1 MVCDWKI
8 MGQLEMGFTRAS
20 DFNVSLGFLDVW
32 LELGHPSYHR
42 WKMEI
47 ARKDPFSS
55 FISFVVICPF
65 LHIL

>member
-20 DFNVSLGFLDVW
+20 DFNVSLGFLDVS

-55 FISFVVICPF
+55 FNSFVICPF